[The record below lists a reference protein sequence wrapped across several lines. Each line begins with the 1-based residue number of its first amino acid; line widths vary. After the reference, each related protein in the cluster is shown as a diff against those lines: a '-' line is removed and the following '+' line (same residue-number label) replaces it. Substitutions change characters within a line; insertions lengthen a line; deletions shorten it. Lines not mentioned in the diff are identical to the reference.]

1 MVRIGTW
8 IALAVLL
15 ISCQNESH
23 PAFSPVP
30 SPSPHISPAAA
41 ILQSSEVPSTLNAC
55 VGSNQP
61 IDVYVS
67 VMSGFDTTTGE
78 RLGVYWNELVAA
90 GASAGAISVYAADPI
105 ACSAELGAASVP
117 ALASV
122 VIRFEDAG
130 QADRA
135 WQAGVFGFTPPAA
148 AQLQAGMT
156 RGAPTGLGLSSF
168 TYQRPSVRLAT
179 WRRNF
184 YVALV
189 LATNLDAGT
198 FTAATALI
206 NARLN

>member
-1 MVRIGTW
+1 M
-8 IALAVLL
+8 LL

-41 ILQSSEVPSTLNAC
+41 ILQSSEVPATLTEC

-78 RLGVYWNELVAA
+78 RLAGYWNDLVAL
-90 GASAGAISVYAADPI
+90 GASSGAISVYAANPV

-117 ALASV
+117 ALTSV
-122 VIRFEDAG
+122 VIRFGDAG
-130 QADRA
+130 QAERA
-135 WQAGVFGFTPPAA
+135 WQAGVFGFIPPAP
-148 AQLQAGMT
+148 AQLQAGMM
-156 RGAPTGLGLSSF
+156 RGTATGLGLSSF
-168 TYQRPSVRLAT
+168 TYQRPSVRLAS

-189 LATNLDAGT
+189 IATNLDVNT

>member
-1 MVRIGTW
+1 M
-8 IALAVLL
+8 LL

-41 ILQSSEVPSTLNAC
+41 ILQSSEVPPTLTAC
-55 VGSNQP
+55 VGSNQS

-67 VMSGFDTTTGE
+67 VMSGFDTTVGQ
-78 RLGVYWNELVAA
+78 RLSAFWSDLVAN
-90 GASAGAISVYAADPI
+90 GAQSGAISVYAANPV

-117 ALASV
+117 ALTSV
-122 VIRFEDAG
+122 VVRFGDSG

-135 WQAGVFGFTPPAA
+135 WQAGVFGFTPPAI

-156 RGAPTGLGLSSF
+156 RGTATGLGLSSF
-168 TYQRPSVRLAT
+168 TYTRPSVRLAT

-184 YVALV
+184 YIGLV
-189 LATNLDAGT
+189 LAINLDANT

>member
-1 MVRIGTW
+1 M
-8 IALAVLL
+8 LL

-41 ILQSSEVPSTLNAC
+41 ILQSSEVPSTLTAC
-55 VGSNQP
+55 VGSGQT

-67 VMSGFDTTTGE
+67 VVSGFDTTVGQ
-78 RLGVYWNELVAA
+78 RLTAYWNDLLSS
-90 GASAGAISVYAADPI
+90 GAQSGAISVHASSPV

-117 ALASV
+117 ALTSL
-122 VIRFEDAG
+122 VIRFGDSA

-135 WQAGVFGFTPPAA
+135 WEAGVFGFTPPAV

-156 RGAPTGLGLSSF
+156 RGTATGLGLSSF
-168 TYQRPSVRLAT
+168 TYTRLSVRLAT

-189 LATNLDAGT
+189 LATNLDANT
-198 FTAATALI
+198 FTSATALI

>member
-1 MVRIGTW
+1 M
-8 IALAVLL
+8 LL

-41 ILQSSEVPSTLNAC
+41 ILQPSEVPATLTAC
-55 VGSNQP
+55 VGSSQP

-67 VMSGFDTTTGE
+67 VMSGFDTTMGE
-78 RLGVYWNELVAA
+78 RLAGYWNDLVAL
-90 GASAGAISVYAADPI
+90 GASAGSISVYAANPV
-105 ACSAELGAASVP
+105 ACSAEFGAASVP
-117 ALASV
+117 ALTTV
-122 VIRFEDAG
+122 VIRFADAS

-135 WQAGVFGFTPPAA
+135 WQAGVFGFTPPAP

-156 RGAPTGLGLSSF
+156 RGAATGLGLSSF
-168 TYQRPSVRLAT
+168 TYQRPSVRLAS

-189 LATNLDAGT
+189 IATNLDLNT

>member
-1 MVRIGTW
+1 M
-8 IALAVLL
+8 LL

-41 ILQSSEVPSTLNAC
+41 ILQSTEVPATLTAC

-67 VMSGFDTTTGE
+67 VMNGFDTSIGQ
-78 RLGVYWNELVAA
+78 RLSTYWDDLVAL
-90 GASAGAISVYAADPI
+90 GASAGTISVYASNPV

-122 VIRFEDAG
+122 VIRFGDAG

-135 WQAGVFGFTPPAA
+135 WQAGVFGFTPPAP

-156 RGAPTGLGLSSF
+156 RGADPGLGLSSF

-189 LATNLDAGT
+189 IATNLDLTT
-198 FTAATALI
+198 FTAAAALI

>member
-1 MVRIGTW
+1 M
-8 IALAVLL
+8 LL

-41 ILQSSEVPSTLNAC
+41 ILQSNEVPATLTAC

-67 VMSGFDTTTGE
+67 VMSGFDTSIGE
-78 RLGVYWNELVAA
+78 RLEVYWNDLVAL
-90 GASAGAISVYAADPI
+90 GASSGAISVYASSSV

-117 ALASV
+117 ALTSV
-122 VIRFEDAG
+122 VIRFADSG

-135 WQAGVFGFTPPAA
+135 WQGGVFGFTPPAP

-156 RGAPTGLGLSSF
+156 RGAGTGLGLSSF
-168 TYQRPSVRLAT
+168 TYQRPSVRLAS

-189 LATNLDAGT
+189 IATNLDLNT